1 MRRGRSSTVYVLSA
15 PETLGSLGRVVRR
28 HGLRLRRIE
37 LLRAAPAPSGAGA
50 RRTLAGVRRASAIV
64 TSKHAVGPQ
73 FRAWLSMAR
82 REGRPEVWVAG
93 PETARSLRG
102 LPVRVRRAG
111 RGLGEGSL
119 TPALEGLSPRPFVYF
134 RSDRAGPVLALRLR
148 ARGHR
153 VTSLVAYRVHAVPE
167 AVRPWARE
175 LPAAG
180 ALVVTSPS
188 ALTALA
194 KGLGRSALRTLGGA
208 VPAVTLGPRTAAVVR
223 RAGFRRVVVCP
234 STNPQRLARC
244 LVRAVRDA
252 AG

>member
-1 MRRGRSSTVYVLSA
+1 MRRGRPSTVYVLSA
-15 PETLGSLGRVVRR
+15 PETLEPLGLAVRR
-28 HGLRLRRIE
+28 HALRLRRIE
-37 LLRAAPAPSGAGA
+37 LLQAAPVRSGAGA

-64 TSKHAVGPQ
+64 TSKHAVGPL

-82 REGRPEVWVAG
+82 RTGRPEVWVAG
-93 PETARSLRG
+93 PRTARSLTR

-111 RGLGEGSL
+111 RGLGEGDL
-119 TPALEGLSPRPFVYF
+119 TRALEGQSPRSFVYF
-134 RSDRAGPVLALRLR
+134 RSDRAGPNLARTLR

-153 VTSLVAYRVHAVPE
+153 VTSLIAYRVHAVPE

-175 LPAAG
+175 LPTAG

-188 ALTALA
+188 ALSALA
-194 KGLGRSALRTLGGA
+194 NGIGRSALRALGRS
-208 VPAVTLGPRTAAVVR
+208 VPTVTLGPRTAAVVR
-223 RAGFRRVVVCP
+223 AAGFRRVVVCP